1 MAKKLRYFEKMGRN
15 AKEEL
20 IKAVSDL
27 CYDAMMFGYNKAHRV
42 TKSKGA
48 RGVWT
53 DRTGA
58 LTDSFACAVYV
69 DGQILERTIRYV
81 TDTPRES
88 VPAGKEYLRANRWT
102 SQSGREYVNDWLRKQ
117 HIGAGKNEVRGIVV
131 AAMPYALWLE
141 KGTYVLGLQ
150 AQGRFPEDMTA
161 SPSAFRIPVISAART
176 YIKQNYDRYTSE
188 IYRRWGIPKYAINVR
203 KGPEATYLQ
212 NNY

>member
-42 TKSKGA
+42 PKSKGA
-48 RGVWT
+48 
-53 DRTGA
+53 
-58 LTDSFACAVYV
+58 
-69 DGQILERTIRYV
+69 RTIRYV

-176 YIKQNYDRYTSE
+176 YIKQNYDRYTAE